1 MLKPEYNENISLSN
15 LNNYPKIII
24 LSIHHTHQAT
34 KGKSYKQNHIS
45 KEPI

>member
-1 MLKPEYNENISLSN
+1 MLKPEYKENISLFN
-15 LNNYPKIII
+15 LNNHPEIII
-24 LSIHHTHQAT
+24 LSLHQAT

>member
-1 MLKPEYNENISLSN
+1 MLKPEYKENISLFN
-15 LNNYPKIII
+15 LNNHPKIII
-24 LSIHHTHQAT
+24 LSLHQAT

>member
-1 MLKPEYNENISLSN
+1 MLKPEYKENISLSN
-15 LNNYPKIII
+15 FNNYPKIII
-24 LSIHHTHQAT
+24 LSIRHIRQST

>member
-1 MLKPEYNENISLSN
+1 MLKPEYKENISLSN
-15 LNNYPKIII
+15 LNNHPKIII
-24 LSIHHTHQAT
+24 LPIHHIRKAT